1 MEMNRMLMCRE
12 RPVMEFRYF
21 PTGGYALMAGEIFD
35 RERVPFGMWV
45 DGHPEPTGESITR
58 WWRSRGV
65 PMTRDGIRTALA
77 GMGIPLASDL
87 LDRSLGLSLSDQYW
101 ARPLDRDDVQWA
113 DLNFFHNDFDE
124 QLGRALFYGNS
135 SRVADVNTPDVT
147 SAGDL
152 PKRWVITP
160 DGTRELIKA
169 GRSGQEPDN
178 EVIASRV
185 ADLLGM
191 AHVEYRVGHAQGKRV
206 CICPDMVTD
215 REELIPGG
223 QLMPLFRK
231 ASDEERKAA
240 WIDACERAGADRD
253 AIVGATDDFLLLD
266 YLLRNTDRH
275 YNNFGLIRDVET
287 LAVSPAPIFDTGESL
302 FNGMDLEMMD
312 NDDYPAKPFWLD
324 DAGEKPNAR
333 WQLSLIEDWDRWD
346 LTVLDAVP
354 DIVRD
359 QLSTNSRLPERIV
372 GRVAELVCQRADEV
386 RRMLR

>member
-1 MEMNRMLMCRE
+1 MEMNRILMCRE

-35 RERVPFGMWV
+35 RDRVPFGMWV
-45 DGHPEPTGESITR
+45 DGRPEPTGESITQ

-65 PMTRDGIRTALA
+65 PMTRDGMRTVLT
-77 GMGIPLASDL
+77 GMGIPLTSDL

-101 ARPLDRDDVQWA
+101 VRPLDRDDLQWD

-124 QLGRALFYGNS
+124 QLGRALFHGNS
-135 SRVADVNTPDVT
+135 SQVSDVNTPDVT

-152 PKRWVITP
+152 PKRWMIAP
-160 DGTRELIKA
+160 DGTRKLIKA

-191 AHVEYRVGHAQGKRV
+191 SHVEYRIGHAQGKRV

-223 QLMPLFRK
+223 QLMQLFRK
-231 ASDEERKAA
+231 ASNEERKAV
-240 WIDACERAGADRD
+240 WLDACERAGANRQAVAD
-253 AIVGATDDFLLLD
+253 ATDDFLLLD

-287 LAVSPAPIFDTGESL
+287 LEVSPAPIFDTGESL

-359 QLSTNSRLPERIV
+359 QLSANSRLPERIV
-372 GRVAELVCQRADEV
+372 NRVTELVRERVNEV
-386 RRMLR
+386 RRIRR